1 MACYRPIGVINNK
14 CHTNFAILW
23 STHEHFTEGKKMRSA
38 VYFLKASV
46 FLSIV
51 IGITLSGC
59 TKRTLPS
66 TNVPPTRENK
76 KIVAFLEQYKTVLEK
91 RSVEAILE
99 LVAKDFSD
107 NMGSE
112 DPSLHLDYLA
122 LKERLETTMPRIQ
135 DLRLGMFVQHIEK
148 IDKDK
153 YQVVFYFNK
162 HILMEVPSGEKW
174 ASMREVSRMVLRR
187 RHDKNSPYEFE
198 ILQGI

>member
-1 MACYRPIGVINNK
+1 
-14 CHTNFAILW
+14 
-23 STHEHFTEGKKMRSA
+23 MRSA
-38 VYFLKASV
+38 VYFVKV
-46 FLSIV
+46 GIFLPLI
-51 IGITLSGC
+51 IALTMSGC

-76 KIVAFLEQYKTVLEK
+76 KIVAFLEQYKNALEK
-91 RSVEAILE
+91 RSVDGIME

-122 LKERLETTMPRIQ
+122 LKERLEAAMPRIQ
-135 DLRLGMFVQHIEK
+135 DMRVGMFVQHIAK

-153 YQVVFYFNK
+153 FEVVSYFNE
-162 HILMEVPSGEKW
+162 HTLIDVPSGEKW
-174 ASMREVSRMVLRR
+174 VSSREVSRMIIRK

-198 ILQGI
+198 IVQGI